1 MNLKWNEVRIGG
13 AQTGRWELVVDDPD
27 SEDDGVLMATVQPKR
42 RGEYRIIYWNTADD
56 ENGKEI
62 VFKGS
67 VPRAKDSMPAGGR
80 VQVCKVRPYV
90 GRWHAHFNGFR
101 TRPARS
107 IGVFNTIEQAKAMCV
122 IEVRFS
128 EGESK

>member
-42 RGEYRIIYWNTADD
+42 RGEYRIIYWNTTDD
-56 ENGKEI
+56 EDGKEI

-67 VPRAKDSMPAGGR
+67 VPRAKAYAAAL
-80 VQVCKVRPYV
+80 VKI
-90 GRWHAHFNGFR
+90 A
-101 TRPARS
+101 
-107 IGVFNTIEQAKAMCV
+107 
-122 IEVRFS
+122 
-128 EGESK
+128 